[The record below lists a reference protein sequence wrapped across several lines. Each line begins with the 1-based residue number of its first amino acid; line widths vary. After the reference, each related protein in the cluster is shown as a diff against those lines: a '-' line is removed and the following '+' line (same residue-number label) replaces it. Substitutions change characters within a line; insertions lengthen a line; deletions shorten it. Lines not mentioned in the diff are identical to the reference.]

1 MILSQRKNYW
11 LESEGVRVLK
21 TRWSLRNEATQ
32 FLKVKSLFFISLPA
46 ILFLIVF
53 NYLPMFGTV
62 IAFKDI
68 NYAQGIMGSDWVGL
82 DNFKFFFNSQD
93 ALRIT
98 RNTLLLNGWFIL
110 IGTVISVIVGVLMAE
125 LSRRL
130 VRIFQTILF
139 FPYFLSWVVVGFVS
153 YILLNPTYGVVN
165 HVLEFFNISA
175 VDWYSNPDYWPVILT
190 ITYLWK
196 NVGYT
201 SIIYFTGL
209 ISVDESYFE
218 AAAIDGASRFKQI
231 MKISIPL
238 ISPLI
243 IMMVILSVGRI
254 FFADFGLFYFIPR
267 NAGALYET
275 TDVIDTYVF
284 RSLRVTGDLGMA
296 SAAGLYQS
304 IVGFVLVVVTN
315 LIVRRFDKDSAL
327 F

>member
-1 MILSQRKNYW
+1 M
-11 LESEGVRVLK
+11 LK